1 MCPLT
6 LLQVF
11 VFLNKIFHRQ
21 LFGHDDDEDERVKE
35 KEEKSKSLTSVAYL

>member
-1 MCPLT
+1 MCSLT

-21 LFGHDDDEDERVKE
+21 LFSHDDDEDERVNE
-35 KEEKSKSLTSVAYL
+35 KEEKSSLTSVAYL